1 MSLLTMCTD
10 AARELGL
17 PVPTGVVSSAD
28 PLTLMLLR
36 VANEEGKS
44 LASRAD
50 WQNLTSEHTFTTV
63 AADAQ
68 TSSIPSDF
76 DHIVSDTMFN
86 RTTTRKVYGPISES
100 DWQRYKASL
109 TSYVNPA
116 FRIRGGSIL
125 MAPTQTAGQ
134 TVAYEYISNKW
145 CQSAAGTALS
155 AFASDSD
162 TAKLDEELIRLG
174 MVWRFRKA
182 KGLEYT
188 GQRDDYERRL
198 LDFILRDGAKARLD
212 ASCSVSDYTPRAP
225 QVPDT
230 LVF

>member
-1 MSLLTMCTD
+1 MSLLTIAID

-17 PVPTGVVSSAD
+17 PVPTGVVASSD
-28 PLTLMLLR
+28 PQTLLLLR
-36 VANEEGKS
+36 MANEEGKS
-44 LASRAD
+44 LATRAD
-50 WQNLTSEHTFTTV
+50 WQNLTSEHTFVTVTT
-63 AADAQ
+63 DAQ

-86 RTTTRKVYGPISES
+86 RTTIRKVYGPISES

-145 CQSAAGTALS
+145 CQSSGGTAQS
-155 AFASDSD
+155 AFAADSD
-162 TAKLDEELIRLG
+162 TGKLDEELIRLG

-182 KGLEYT
+182 KGLEYA

-198 LDFILRDGAKARLD
+198 LDFILRDGAKVRLD
-212 ASCSVSDYTPRAP
+212 ASCSSGEYSPRAP
-225 QVPDT
+225 QMPDT